1 MFKRIGLVL
10 LALLL
15 MSGVAQA
22 TTVLNSNIMDTDFNA
37 VTTSDTSTAVDVSG
51 YDKVAFYVKYDETQ
65 VGNAISAAVTLDV
78 SYDNTTWLTGMSF
91 LDIAGGATYQTSE
104 TISADGWYVFWVT
117 KDPCIPYVR
126 VAVAATGTD
135 ADDLLNVKIYIVAK
149 E

>member
-37 VTTSDTSTAVDVSG
+37 VTVADNSTEVAIAG
-51 YDKVAFYVKYDETQ
+51 YDKIAFFVVYNETDSGSVVSGDITCQ
-65 VGNAISAAVTLDV
+65 I
-78 SYDNTTWLTGMSF
+78 SYDGDTWQSANFNDYASPTTMVS
-91 LDIAGGATYQTSE
+91 SE
-104 TISADGWYVFWVT
+104 TLTADGSYYFWFN
-117 KDPCIPYVR
+117 KDLVVPYVR
-126 VAVAATGTD
+126 VVATLTGTTETE
-135 ADDLLNVKIYIVAK
+135 LCNVKIYIVAK